1 MLGLHK
7 RRKSVTAVNAAALLQ
22 GTLNENKQ
30 KDTTTTKK
38 KSFHCNYF
46 VLNGDI
52 KLAST
57 KT

>member
-1 MLGLHK
+1 M
-7 RRKSVTAVNAAALLQ
+7 TAVNAAALLQ